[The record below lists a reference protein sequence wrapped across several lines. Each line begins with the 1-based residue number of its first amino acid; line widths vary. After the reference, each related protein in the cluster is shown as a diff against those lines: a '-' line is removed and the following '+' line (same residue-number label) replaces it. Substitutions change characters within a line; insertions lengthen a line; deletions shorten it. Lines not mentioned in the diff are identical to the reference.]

1 MRMITGGLL
10 AALCW
15 SAAASAGCAGLV
27 TGKYVNLYTESYND
41 CTAKTTVHVYLCI
54 SDANYDSKLAQWTE
68 KTNYIGSTPAK
79 PKPNT
84 LKPVCGPNSTPVLAV
99 HQQSGRYDTGG
110 GTCGGN

>member
-10 AALCW
+10 TALCW
-15 SAAASAGCAGLV
+15 SAAAEAGCAGLV
-27 TGKYVNLYTESYND
+27 TGKYVNLYTESYNN
-41 CTAKTTVHVYLCI
+41 CTARTTLHVYLCI

-68 KTNYIGSTPAK
+68 KTNVVYA

-99 HQQSGRYDTGG
+99 QQQSGFYDTGG